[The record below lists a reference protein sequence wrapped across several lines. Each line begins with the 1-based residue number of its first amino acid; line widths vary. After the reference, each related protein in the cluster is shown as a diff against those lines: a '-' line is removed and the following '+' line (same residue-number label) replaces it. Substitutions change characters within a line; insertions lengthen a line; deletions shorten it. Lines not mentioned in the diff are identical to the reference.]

1 MFVMLLIFTV
11 IGEKSHLKMIL
22 THTNDSI
29 RGGGGVQKDRKL
41 PPGSLRL
48 ISDFDKF

>member
-22 THTNDSI
+22 PHTNDSI
-29 RGGGGVQKDRKL
+29 WGGGGGPKRSKTSARFVKVNF
-41 PPGSLRL
+41 G
-48 ISDFDKF
+48 F